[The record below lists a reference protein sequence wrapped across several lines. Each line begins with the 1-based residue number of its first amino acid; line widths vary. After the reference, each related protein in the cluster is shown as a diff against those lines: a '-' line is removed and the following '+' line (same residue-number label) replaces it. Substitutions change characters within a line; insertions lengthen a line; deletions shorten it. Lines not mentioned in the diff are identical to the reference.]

1 MVPESAIEAPEF
13 ETDRAQFLGRGRTL
27 ENPEALTRHLTN
39 SIGAVLDP
47 IFSLRRR
54 VTILPNQRFQF
65 ALVTVVADSRE
76 AVVALAGRYSEFH
89 TCARAFETA
98 WTHSQLEMRRL
109 TFAGPMCKPF
119 NNWPASLSFRRPNFD
134 RRPRVSVAAPRGSER
149 SGDKAFQVI
158 CRSSSS

>member
-1 MVPESAIEAPEF
+1 MVPESSIEAAEF

-27 ENPEALTRHLTN
+27 ENPEALTRHLTS

-47 IFSLRRR
+47 IFCLRRC

-76 AVVALAGRYSEFH
+76 GVVTLAGRYSEFH

-109 TFAGPMCKPF
+109 HI
-119 NNWPASLSFRRPNFD
+119 RRPDVQTFQQLAGLITFPQSQL
-134 RRPRVSVAAPRGSER
+134 RPPPARLLRLSDGHGA
-149 SGDKAFQVI
+149 
-158 CRSSSS
+158 